1 MSSESVI
8 VRYTGA
14 TPGADANTYNIFSS
28 VVAFPGCRMAQD
40 LGLKRL
46 FVTIDNPQAATL
58 KFYRC
63 NDGIGGG
70 TTARGTNWV
79 QVGGDFAITASATD
93 VATFDGLIESF
104 PDFKLDLV
112 NGGVAQTGWTV
123 TIALT
128 GERAAAV

>member
-1 MSSESVI
+1 MTESVS

-14 TPGADANTYNIFSS
+14 VPGADASTYPIFNS
-28 VVAFPGCRMAQD
+28 VTAFPGCYMAQNN
-40 LGLKRL
+40 GLKRL
-46 FVTIDNPQAATL
+46 FVTIDHPQNATL

-63 NDGIGGG
+63 MDGIGGG
-70 TTARGTNWV
+70 TAARGTTWV

-93 VATFDGLIESF
+93 VSTFDGLIEGF

-112 NGGVAQTGWTV
+112 NGGAAQTGMTV

>member
-1 MSSESVI
+1 MTESVS
-8 VRYTGA
+8 VRYTGSV
-14 TPGADANTYNIFSS
+14 PGADANTYPIFNS
-28 VVAFPGCRMAQD
+28 VTAFPGCWMAQD

-46 FVTIDNPQAATL
+46 FVTIDHPQDATL

-63 NDGIGGG
+63 MDGIGGG
-70 TTARGTNWV
+70 TAARGTTWV

-93 VATFDGLIESF
+93 VSTFDGLIEGF
-104 PDFKLDLV
+104 PDFKLELV
-112 NGGVAQTGWTV
+112 NGGSAQTGMTV